1 MRLLKLPAALIL
13 LTGVVLPTGGQ
24 GVSETIPGPIPAT
37 VLRIIDGDTIIVRA
51 RIWLGQDLDTQVRFD
66 GVDVPEL
73 KGRCPYENRLALK
86 ARAFV
91 QTRTAEGKV
100 VLHDIHYG
108 KYAGRVVAR
117 VQMPGGGD
125 LLDAFLRAGLGR
137 GYQGRQRE
145 SWCQALAP

>member
-1 MRLLKLPAALIL
+1 M
-13 LTGVVLPTGGQ
+13 Q
-24 GVSETIPGPIPAT
+24 GV
-37 VLRIIDGDTIIVRA
+37 
-51 RIWLGQDLDTQVRFD
+51 
-66 GVDVPEL
+66 VPEL

-117 VQMPGGGD
+117 VQMPGSGN

-137 GYQGRQRE
+137 VYQGRQQE
-145 SWCQALAP
+145 SWCQALAA

>member
-1 MRLLKLPAALIL
+1 M
-13 LTGVVLPTGGQ
+13 
-24 GVSETIPGPIPAT
+24 SETIPGPIPAT
-37 VLRIIDGDTIIVRA
+37 VLRIIDGDTIVVHV

-100 VLHDIHYG
+100 VLQDIHYG

-145 SWCQALAP
+145 SRCQALAP